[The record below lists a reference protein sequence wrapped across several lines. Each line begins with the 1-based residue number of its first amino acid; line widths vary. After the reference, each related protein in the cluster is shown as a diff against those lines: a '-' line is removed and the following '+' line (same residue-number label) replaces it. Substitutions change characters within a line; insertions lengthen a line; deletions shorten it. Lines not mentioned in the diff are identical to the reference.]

1 MSTTATPTMV
11 KVVGSNGQI
20 SLGKQ
25 CAGRQMLPGVARC

>member
-1 MSTTATPTMV
+1 MSTTATPTML

-25 CAGRQMLPGVARC
+25 SAGRQVLPGFAGC